1 MLRWVILGLVS
12 IVTLSAC
19 GAAAPATSP
28 SPSLPASGVEGV
40 VLMVGGPMAVGP
52 GGTPI
57 PNSPRPWPGAGVVV
71 HEGGVSGPVVAE
83 TKAARDGSFRI
94 DLPPGEYTLV
104 PQPMGGTPTEVTV
117 TSGGYATV
125 ELLIHVP

>member
-1 MLRWVILGLVS
+1 MLRWVILALLT
-12 IVTLSAC
+12 VTILSAC
-19 GAAAPATSP
+19 GPAAPVTSP
-28 SPSLPASGVEGV
+28 GPSQSATGVEGR

-57 PNSPRPWPGAGVVV
+57 PNPPRPWPGAGVVV
-71 HEGGVSGPVVAE
+71 HEDGVSGPVVAE

-94 DLPPGEYTLV
+94 DLPPGDYTLV
-104 PQPMGGTPTEVTV
+104 PQPMGGTPTDVAV
-117 TSGGYATV
+117 TSGGYASV

>member
-1 MLRWVILGLVS
+1 MLRW
-12 IVTLSAC
+12 IVLALLSVTILSAC
-19 GAAAPATSP
+19 GAAAPVASP
-28 SPSLPASGVEGV
+28 VPSRSTTGVEGR
-40 VLMVGGPMAVGP
+40 VLMVGGPVAVGP

-57 PNSPRPWPGAGVVV
+57 PNSPRPWPGAGVVA
-71 HEGGVSGPVVAE
+71 HQGGVSGPVVAE

-94 DLPPGEYTLV
+94 DLPPGDYTLAR
-104 PQPMGGTPTEVTV
+104 PMGGSRTEVTV